1 MLKVSSPVLN
11 VCLAKCSSSFLNI
24 LLRIEYNG
32 MIKNACKVSF
42 IRSNHS
48 IRVRVLAFDA
58 RKKDDRGHPFF
69 VAEKARF
76 ELALQFI
83 TVLTP

>member
-1 MLKVSSPVLN
+1 MAGAGITATFVTDNALVHALLIAKIVIKSSN
-11 VCLAKCSSSFLNI
+11 
-24 LLRIEYNG
+24 
-32 MIKNACKVSF
+32 
-42 IRSNHS
+42 
-48 IRVRVLAFDA
+48 LAFDA